1 MPTLKTFIYVD
12 GFNLYYRALK
22 HTPYKWLNIKELCA
36 LALGQRYQV
45 DRIEYYTARVSDKI
59 DPDQPRR
66 QQVYLRALRTV
77 PEVQIYYGK
86 FLVHPVRLPLQTPLP
101 DGTRS
106 VWVMRTEEK
115 GSDVNLASHL
125 VHDAHK
131 GAFEAA
137 AVVSCDTDLVEPVR
151 SSRKRLGSLS
161 ACCRHRSKAR
171 NRLRLWLPKSEGLG
185 KLASSRPSSRMRRD
199 PQAWELVVRAGPR
212 VRRARTPTGAEF

>member
-1 MPTLKTFIYVD
+1 MPPLKTFIYVD

-22 HTPYKWLNIKELCA
+22 RTPYKWLNIKDLCV
-36 LALGQRYQV
+36 LALGKHYRV
-45 DRIEYYTARVSDKI
+45 DKIKYYTARVSDKI

-66 QQVYLRALRTV
+66 QQLYLRALRTL

-125 VHDAHK
+125 VHDAHE

-137 AVVSCDTDLVEPVR
+137 AVVSCDTDLVEPLRIV
-151 SSRKRLGSLS
+151 SREIGLPVCLSPPQIEGSKSL
-161 ACCRHRSKAR
+161 KAVAT
-171 NRLRLWLPKSEGLG
+171 E
-185 KLASSRPSSRMRRD
+185 
-199 PQAWELVVRAGPR
+199 
-212 VRRARTPTGAEF
+212 VRRIGEARLKQAQFPDVVTSADGEIRKPGSW